1 MSTINRHNY
10 EEFFLDYHEGNLTGE
25 QKAMVI
31 LFIESNEDL
40 LDEFYTF
47 KEMTLEITDTSTI
60 EKSSLY
66 NGPHSSNRED
76 YFIGWIEGDLTSEE
90 KVQTQELVN
99 ANSSFSKELE
109 LFQKTKLIPTVE
121 VYAGKQNLRKSARV
135 IPLLKYAVPA
145 AAAVT
150 FFIFLSNNLT
160 HRNYFPQP
168 LEVAEIKLLN
178 LDTINTSKTE
188 FKLNRSVLVE
198 LKPAVQK
205 KISLKSIRRVFL
217 SPPEPIAIEA
227 ARTIRE
233 AGKMPEIQL
242 KQVDELIDEVAELP
256 TILDKVIQ
264 TADEKLFG
272 TSENLSTADPIELLV
287 KGIERVTKREAE
299 ITRVTLEDRKKTGF
313 KIGKFEFSRSKRI

>member
-99 ANSSFSKELE
+99 ANASFSKELE
-109 LFQKTKLIPTVE
+109 LFQKTKLIPTAE
-121 VYAGKQNLRKSARV
+121 VYADKQNLRKSARV

-217 SPPEPIAIEA
+217 SPPEPIVIEA

-233 AGKMPEIQL
+233 TGKMPEIQL

>member
-99 ANSSFSKELE
+99 ANASFSKELE
-109 LFQKTKLIPTVE
+109 LFQKTKLTPTAE
-121 VYAGKQNLRKSARV
+121 VYADKQNLRKSARV

-217 SPPEPIAIEA
+217 SPPEPIAIKA

>member
-99 ANSSFSKELE
+99 ANASFSKELE
-109 LFQKTKLIPTVE
+109 LFQKTKLTPTAE
-121 VYAGKQNLRKSARV
+121 VYADKQNLRKSARV

-217 SPPEPIAIEA
+217 SPPEPIAIKA

-299 ITRVTLEDRKKTGF
+299 ITHVTLEDRKKTGF

>member
-109 LFQKTKLIPTVE
+109 LFQKTKLIPTAE
-121 VYAGKQNLRKSARV
+121 VYADKQNLRKSARV

-188 FKLNRSVLVE
+188 FKLNRSVLV
-198 LKPAVQK
+198 
-205 KISLKSIRRVFL
+205 
-217 SPPEPIAIEA
+217 
-227 ARTIRE
+227 
-233 AGKMPEIQL
+233 
-242 KQVDELIDEVAELP
+242 
-256 TILDKVIQ
+256 
-264 TADEKLFG
+264 
-272 TSENLSTADPIELLV
+272 
-287 KGIERVTKREAE
+287 
-299 ITRVTLEDRKKTGF
+299 
-313 KIGKFEFSRSKRI
+313 

>member
-109 LFQKTKLIPTVE
+109 LFQKTKLIPTAE
-121 VYAGKQNLRKSARV
+121 VYADKQNLRKSARV

-198 LKPAVQK
+198 SKPAVQK

>member
-109 LFQKTKLIPTVE
+109 LFQKTKLIPTAE
-121 VYAGKQNLRKSARV
+121 VYADKQNLRKSARV

>member
-99 ANSSFSKELE
+99 ANASFSKELE
-109 LFQKTKLIPTVE
+109 LFQKTKLTPTAE
-121 VYAGKQNLRKSARV
+121 VYADKQNLRKSARV

-198 LKPAVQK
+198 SKPAVQK

-217 SPPEPIAIEA
+217 SPPEPIVIEA

-233 AGKMPEIQL
+233 TGKMPEIQL
-242 KQVDELIDEVAELP
+242 KQVDELTDEVAELP

>member
-99 ANSSFSKELE
+99 ANASFSKELE
-109 LFQKTKLIPTVE
+109 LFQKTKLIPTAE
-121 VYAGKQNLRKSARV
+121 VYADKQNLRKSARV

-198 LKPAVQK
+198 LKPAVQN

-217 SPPEPIAIEA
+217 SPPEPIVIEA

-233 AGKMPEIQL
+233 TGKMPEIQL

>member
-99 ANSSFSKELE
+99 ANASFSKELE

>member
-99 ANSSFSKELE
+99 ANASFSKELE
-109 LFQKTKLIPTVE
+109 LFQKTKLIPTAE
-121 VYAGKQNLRKSARV
+121 VYADKQNLRKSARV

-217 SPPEPIAIEA
+217 SPPEPIAIKA

>member
-99 ANSSFSKELE
+99 ANASFSKELE
-109 LFQKTKLIPTVE
+109 LFQKTKLTPTAE
-121 VYAGKQNLRKSARV
+121 VYADKQNLRKSARV

>member
-99 ANSSFSKELE
+99 ANASFSKELE
-109 LFQKTKLIPTVE
+109 LFQKTKLIPTAE
-121 VYAGKQNLRKSARV
+121 VYADKQNLRKSARV

>member
-109 LFQKTKLIPTVE
+109 LFQKTKLTPTAE
-121 VYAGKQNLRKSARV
+121 VYADKQNLRKSARV

-217 SPPEPIAIEA
+217 SPPEPIAIKA

>member
-99 ANSSFSKELE
+99 ANASFSKELE

-217 SPPEPIAIEA
+217 SPPEPIAIKA

>member
-109 LFQKTKLIPTVE
+109 LFQKTKLTPTAE
-121 VYAGKQNLRKSARV
+121 VYADKQNLRKSARV

>member
-99 ANSSFSKELE
+99 ANASFSKELE
-109 LFQKTKLIPTVE
+109 LFQKTKLIPTAE
-121 VYAGKQNLRKSARV
+121 VYADKQNLRKSARV

-198 LKPAVQK
+198 SKPAVQK

>member
-109 LFQKTKLIPTVE
+109 LFQKTKLIPTAE

>member
-99 ANSSFSKELE
+99 ANASFSKELE
-109 LFQKTKLIPTVE
+109 LFQKTKLTPTAE
-121 VYAGKQNLRKSARV
+121 VYADKQNLRKSARV

-217 SPPEPIAIEA
+217 SPPEPIVIEA

-233 AGKMPEIQL
+233 TGKMPEIQL
-242 KQVDELIDEVAELP
+242 KQVDELTDEVAELP